1 MPVQIGRLA
10 EEVKGLAEQ
19 LRSTRG
25 LPTSSPQDSS
35 HNVEIDTW
43 AGVDEFPQLPPI
55 LLTGQRIR
63 SVEQSGHFGHELS
76 LCCENPGAIDI
87 LCVVHQNF
95 DWNLQPLTE
104 FGLIDRIHVNPD
116 ALDIELEFPATDV
129 VAR

>member
-1 MPVQIGRLA
+1 MGGRA
-10 EEVKGLAEQ
+10 ESDNVVPGRALRAWALRPPGPRGPSPAVEVDPG
-19 LRSTRG
+19 
-25 LPTSSPQDSS
+25 
-35 HNVEIDTW
+35 
-43 AGVDEFPQLPPI
+43 AGFDPFPQNPPI

-63 SVEQSGHFGHELS
+63 SVEQGGHFGHELS